1 MWTVKA
7 ASPKLVEQ
15 LKTEL
20 GIAPIVAQLLVQ
32 RGLADPAEAAA
43 FLRAEVSTLWHDPFL
58 LRGMVEATDLLRA
71 AIASGKRIRVYGD
84 YDADGVSST
93 ALAARLLT
101 RLGAKFDTYIP
112 HRQAEGYGL
121 NNAAV
126 ERAATE
132 GVDVLLTVDNGIS
145 AVEQIARARELG
157 MTVIVTDH
165 HEPPEVLPEAD
176 AIVNPKQP
184 GCTYPFQGLAG
195 VGVMAKVAEVLL
207 AVAPGDALPDELA
220 QIVTIGTVAD
230 VMPLVDENRRFVI
243 QGLAATKRAPLPGL
257 QALFAEASV
266 QVADVTA
273 TTFGFTVGP
282 RINASGR
289 LDSAQPSLALLL
301 ADEPVEAMRWAQ
313 TLQEYNGKRQR
324 LVEAVNQA
332 AMSQVEAKYGE
343 ALPGCLVVADA
354 DWHPGVVGIAAAKLA
369 ELTGRPTFVLGI
381 DAETGI
387 AKGSGRSVGAFDLHE
402 ALTACADLLEHY
414 GGHHAAAGLSLA
426 ATNLPALAERLA
438 AFADA
443 RIGTDSMP
451 SIEADVLCPLGE
463 LDLALVEALQTL
475 APFGASNPVP
485 RLLIPATVV
494 QSVKTMGKQNNHL
507 KLQLAGGLEVLA
519 FNKGHLADTYRP
531 GDLLELIV
539 ETDINIWNNTK
550 RVQLLLQ
557 DARPIQRQSL
567 DLRGCLAKDSRLT
580 NWLELHGD
588 DALHIDFDYLENLVP
603 NATASK
609 VLFTNRPASIDQLR
623 AVIRQLPNVDTWV
636 GWFGPTPTSTDIAVL
651 PTRERF
657 IRVYSELGQQG
668 GLTLSEDAR
677 AAFAKKVGE
686 SVPTLAFICDVFE
699 ELGFLSREGQRLVVH
714 PAPTKAPLESAAC
727 YQRRRD
733 AIEVDNLITYEQST
747 LFTAW
752 METGFAEARYLN
764 N

>member
-1 MWTVKA
+1 M
-7 ASPKLVEQ
+7 
-15 LKTEL
+15 TEA
-20 GIAPIVAQLLVQ
+20 I
-32 RGLADPAEAAA
+32 
-43 FLRAEVSTLWHDPFL
+43 TL
-58 LRGMVEATDLLRA
+58 LRE
-71 AIASGKRIRVYGD
+71 AIAAGRKIRVYGD

-101 RLGAKFDTYIP
+101 RLGANFDTYIP

-121 NNAAV
+121 NVAAV
-126 ERAATE
+126 ELAAAD
-132 GVDVLLTVDNGIS
+132 GVQVLLTVDNGIS

-176 AIVNPKQP
+176 VIVNPKQP
-184 GCTYPFQGLAG
+184 GCGYPFAGLAG

-207 AVAPGDALPDELA
+207 DVAPGEALPDELA
-220 QIVTIGTVAD
+220 QIVTIGTIAD
-230 VMPLVDENRRFVI
+230 VMPLVGENRRFVI
-243 QGLAATKRAPLPGL
+243 QGLAATKREPLPGL
-257 QALFAEASV
+257 KALFKEASV
-266 QVADVTA
+266 QLADVSA

-301 ADEPVEAMRWAQ
+301 ADEPVEATRWAQ
-313 TLQEYNGKRQR
+313 TLQEYNVKRQR

-332 AMSQVEAKYGE
+332 AMAQVEEKYGD

-381 DAETGI
+381 DAATGV

-443 RIGTDSMP
+443 RIGTDSTP
-451 SIEADVLCPLGE
+451 SVEADVLCPAG
-463 LDLALVEALQTL
+463 DINLALVEALQTL
-475 APFGASNPVP
+475 APFGAGNPVP
-485 RLLIPATVV
+485 RLLIPAAIVH
-494 QSVKTMGKQNNHL
+494 SVKTMGKQNNHL
-507 KLQLAGGLEVLA
+507 KLQLAGGLEALA
-519 FNKGHLADTYRP
+519 FNKGHLADTYRA

-567 DLRGCLAKDSRLT
+567 DLRGCLAKDTRLT
-580 NWLELHGD
+580 PWLESPD
-588 DALHIDFDYLENLVP
+588 VMQVDFEYPELIVP

-609 VLFTNRPASIDQLR
+609 VLFTNRPSSIDQLR
-623 AVIRQLPNVDTWV
+623 AVIRQLPQVDTWV
-636 GWFGPTPTSTDIAVL
+636 GWFGPTPATTDIAVL

-668 GLTLSEDAR
+668 GLLLTEEACQT
-677 AAFAKKVGE
+677 FAKKVGE
-686 SVPTLAFICDVFE
+686 SVPTVAFICDVFE
-699 ELGFLSREGQRLVVH
+699 ELGFLSREGQRLIVH
-714 PAPTKAPLESAAC
+714 PAPTKAPLESAQV

-733 AIEVDNLITYEQST
+733 AIEVDNLITYEQSAV
-747 LFTAW
+747 FTAW
-752 METGFAEARYLN
+752 METAFAEAHYRKEAD
-764 N
+764 